1 MSEMFQTREWPFEG
15 NRFPHDLGAIVMKTV
30 LDNGL
35 PVLQFVHFPDNSWAV
50 ADGVNDPNESGA
62 CIATHL
68 RHVLDMDASL
78 EELASLPIGHQA
90 NRKALGEP
98 WIIEPF
104 SYEDDP
110 ASA

>member
-15 NRFPHDLGAIVMKTV
+15 NRFPPDLGAIVMKTV

-62 CIATHL
+62 CIASSVS
-68 RHVLDMDASL
+68 RS
-78 EELASLPIGHQA
+78 
-90 NRKALGEP
+90 
-98 WIIEPF
+98 
-104 SYEDDP
+104 
-110 ASA
+110 